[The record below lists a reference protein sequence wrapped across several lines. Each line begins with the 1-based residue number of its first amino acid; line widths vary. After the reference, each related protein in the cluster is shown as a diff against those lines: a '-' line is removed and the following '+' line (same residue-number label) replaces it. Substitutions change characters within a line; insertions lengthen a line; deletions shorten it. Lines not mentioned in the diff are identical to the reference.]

1 MRAAG
6 PGGLAHCEPARG
18 RGAEGPESEGG
29 ARLPEWK
36 PLLPPLRRH
45 SRAGRRGLDRGGS
58 RGARRRRR
66 HQAVRLEP
74 CVRRRHA
81 HTCPSPLPAS
91 PLAAR
96 SERARLNFPFILGP
110 GGRGRRQRSFP
121 RGLAGTRAAR
131 PDPKA
136 RPRAGCERARSPP
149 PPPPPALL
157 LAAAS
162 LGACHSVPPRAAL
175 VPGGASDGDPWAAPG
190 ERQKRNCKKV
200 PNRILSPAVWSLT
213 NNAVEVLGDS
223 ELLIVQ
229 FKAIMSNVSQN
240 PVSIVD
246 NVRSLRNLLSAQ
258 FYIVFPKQ

>member
-1 MRAAG
+1 MSRRGDAAR
-6 PGGLAHCEPARG
+6 RG
-18 RGAEGPESEGG
+18 RR
-29 ARLPEWK
+29 ARAVLGCRSGSRCC
-36 PLLPPLRRH
+36 RR
-45 SRAGRRGLDRGGS
+45 SAATAGRGGGGWTGVGGS

-110 GGRGRRQRSFP
+110 GGRGRRRRRSFP

-131 PDPKA
+131 ADPKA

-149 PPPPPALL
+149 PPPTPPALL

-162 LGACHSVPPRAAL
+162 LRACHSVPPRAAL

-190 ERQKRNCKKV
+190 ERQKRNCKKL
-200 PNRILSPAVWSLT
+200 PNRILSPAACSLT
-213 NNAVEVLGDS
+213 NKRCGGT
-223 ELLIVQ
+223 
-229 FKAIMSNVSQN
+229 
-240 PVSIVD
+240 
-246 NVRSLRNLLSAQ
+246 RR
-258 FYIVFPKQ
+258 